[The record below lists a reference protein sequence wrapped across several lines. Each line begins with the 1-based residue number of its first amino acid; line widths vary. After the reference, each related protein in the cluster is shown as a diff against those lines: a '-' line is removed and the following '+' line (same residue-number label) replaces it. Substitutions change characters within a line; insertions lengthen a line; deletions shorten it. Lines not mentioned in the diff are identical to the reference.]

1 MLSKISQVGKDKYSV
16 ISLTCVNPPKKANTE
31 KQKVENIIV
40 VIRSWRLGEM
50 GRCLSKGTIL

>member
-1 MLSKISQVGKDKYSV
+1 MLSKISQIGKDKYSV
-16 ISLTCVNPPKKANTE
+16 ISFTCVNPPKKANTE